1 MVQMT
6 AITLMIMMAVLGF
19 IAGFIIGYGWGKAK
33 NDEQKAD
40 E

>member
-1 MVQMT
+1 MAQTTVI
-6 AITLMIMMAVLGF
+6 ALMMAVLGF

>member
-1 MVQMT
+1 MDQMT
-6 AITLMIMMAVLGF
+6 AIALMMAVFGF
-19 IAGFIIGYGWGKAK
+19 IAGFVIGYGWGKAK

>member
-6 AITLMIMMAVLGF
+6 AIALMMAVLGF

-33 NDEQKAD
+33 NDEQKTD